1 MNPKA
6 KNTLKY
12 RKYDDIDAIIEIG
25 DNIPEMEELGITEE
39 TINLAAEMKE
49 EGFCIPHGPR
59 KTATEHGEE
68 GLRLFLGLV
77 RDGIDP
83 YDAAD
88 QMERDLEARTGNTLA
103 YKQKFHVGDKVFY
116 IDNKPSEN
124 GGFDR
129 DGYVL
134 RDSVVTSVHINVAHE
149 TRQSKIVF
157 YKDAYTTRFEYSVC
171 NRWGTVPESSL
182 FPTLE
187 AAEAH
192 AKKMTE
198 MYPEIHVEEQI
209 EGYKTEWR

>member
-6 KNTLKY
+6 KITRKY
-12 RKYDDIDAIIEIG
+12 KKYDDIDAIIELG

-39 TINLAAEMKE
+39 TINLAAQMKE

-59 KTATEHGEE
+59 KTAMEHGEE
-68 GLRLFLGLV
+68 GLRLFLSLV

-83 YDAAD
+83 YDATK
-88 QMERDLEARTGNTLA
+88 QMERNLEAQTGNTLA
-103 YKQKFHVGDKVFY
+103 CKQNFNVGDTVYF
-116 IDNKPSEN
+116 IDNKTSEN
-124 GGFDR
+124 GGIDRNGYVIR
-129 DGYVL
+129 DGVI
-134 RDSVVTSVHINVAHE
+134 TGVHINVAHK
-149 TRQSKIVF
+149 TRQGKIVF
-157 YKDAYTTRFEYSVC
+157 YKDDYTTRFEYSIC

-182 FPTLE
+182 FHTLE

-198 MYPEIHVEEQI
+198 MYPEIHVEKQI